1 MRVRYHLLT
10 KNLFF
15 RLTCWLI
22 CFGLLSLKGVAF
34 AQVYKSYDADGNVIF
49 SDKPTQRSQEVDISK
64 PNVSDSFEI
73 PPPSAESSP
82 ETEPETKSEPEPEP
96 EPEPVTQPIAD
107 YDPADTNNDGR
118 VSRREKE
125 EERKQRRKEKRE
137 EAKATEGDKE

>member
-10 KNLFF
+10 KHLS
-15 RLTCWLI
+15 CWLI

-49 SDKPTQRSQEVDISK
+49 SDKPTQRSQEVDITK

-73 PPPSAESSP
+73 PPPPPAEP
-82 ETEPETKSEPEPEP
+82 PLETKPEAKS

-107 YDPADTNNDGR
+107 HDPADTNNDGR
-118 VSRREKE
+118 VSGREKE
-125 EERKQRRKEKRE
+125 EQRKQRRKKKRA
-137 EAKATEGDKE
+137 EAKAAEDDKE